1 MSPVGSG
8 PMRSLGPSPQ
18 VRDLEVQLAEEKA
31 KVTALQTS
39 LDQSKRSVNELMEL
53 SKRHEKQLLDSTEAC
68 KTANEE

>member
-8 PMRSLGPSPQ
+8 LMRSAGPSPQ

-53 SKRHEKQLLDSTEAC
+53 GKQHEKQLADSTEAC